1 MDGPKESCVRLGSRG
16 AEGHCH
22 GNQFW
27 QAICYNWLC
36 VNNRN
41 EVIGYGGGLSGQPTK
56 CNIVDN
62 QQLMDAAMATIFW
75 ALDGL

>member
-1 MDGPKESCVRLGSRG
+1 VLDWGPEVLRDIAMATNFGT
-16 AEGHCH
+16 
-22 GNQFW
+22 QF
-27 QAICYNWLC
+27 AITGC
-36 VNNRN
+36 VNDCN

-75 ALDGL
+75 AFDGL